1 MKIHYPMGGT
11 ILLIQSMTCYL
22 LLTQLWMNCLPLEYF
37 LTGLEGI
44 FGVWIDYWALQFGQH
59 EKKTVLKYILGSK
72 IDNQW
77 FWNNYSDVVP
87 EFLTVVLNWNKVSL
101 H

>member
-11 ILLIQSMTCYL
+11 ILLIQSMTFYL

-44 FGVWIDYWALQFGQH
+44 AGVWIDYWTLQFGQH
-59 EKKTVLKYILGSK
+59 EKNCVK
-72 IDNQW
+72 IHSWKQNR
-77 FWNNYSDVVP
+77 
-87 EFLTVVLNWNKVSL
+87 
-101 H
+101 